1 MSKTPLGALVRQ
13 LRQCA
18 GLTQSQLASRSEVSQ
33 QRISA
38 IERNDALIGREECGR
53 LASVLSVR
61 PEELLA
67 LVQVGFPRSSLN
79 GQFTDQRSDYTPP
92 SEKTG
97 AERYRAGMA
106 SCPDLLAP
114 LWQGLDGPLQAWL
127 ESAPT
132 DSLDEWMLLV
142 HRAAAGLRPSRCSP
156 QRLGIR
162 AHPAVCWTTGQAT
175 GDLAYPVLLG
185 EVAGLRQVI
194 VPQLCL
200 RPVRTRYRL
209 DFALVVLADRRRFVI
224 DGEVDG
230 TGHRSRID
238 RIRAREL
245 GLLELR
251 FEENLVF
258 RHDFNDLF
266 DVRLRRL
273 LPLRTL

>member
-1 MSKTPLGALVRQ
+1 MSNVSLSELLRQ
-13 LRQCA
+13 LRQRA
-18 GLTQSQLASRSEVSQ
+18 GLTQSQLASRSEVIQ

-38 IERNDALIGREECGR
+38 LERNEALMGREECGR

-67 LVQVGFPRSSLN
+67 LVEVGFPRSSLN
-79 GQFTDQRSDYTPP
+79 SLFCEQRINYTPP
-92 SEKTG
+92 SDKTG

-106 SCPDLLAP
+106 RCPELLGP
-114 LWQGLDGPLQAWL
+114 LWQSLDASRQAWL
-127 ESAPT
+127 KSAPT
-132 DSLDEWMLLV
+132 DSLDEWMLLA
-142 HRAAAGLRPSRCSP
+142 HRTAAGLHPSRCSP

-162 AHPAVCWTTGQAT
+162 AHPAVCWSTGQAT
-175 GDLAYPVLLG
+175 GDLAYPILLG
-185 EVAGLRQVI
+185 EVVGLRQAL

-200 RPVRTRYRL
+200 RPFKTRYRL
-209 DFALVVLADRRRFVI
+209 DFALVVLADRRRFII

-230 TGHRSRID
+230 SGHRSHFD
-238 RIRAREL
+238 RVRAREL

-258 RHDFNDLF
+258 RSDFNDLF

-273 LPLRTL
+273 LPQR